1 MRNLS
6 LTLRRHATGC
16 TAFQLILLLVW
27 VLCSPICFGI
37 QRQESLRRL
46 RERDGSALTSSA
58 RELQDPLSPAGQRV
72 LSKITESGEDWF
84 AVRHL
89 YSSYTGTEIQIFN
102 SVMHA
107 AVRCNQLKE
116 GAQVYEKL
124 CDLNITKTYPTFT
137 AALKIFAEL
146 GETITVRKLWKEAS
160 RSLGLNPPLALARI
174 DAAAVEGDVE
184 MAAAVLDSLKQ
195 ADINIAHITAA
206 IRACWEANGTNWRA
220 AEYLLNLAFTLDL
233 QPDIATF
240 SCLVGAYATAPLD
253 KIESTYRT
261 MQEIGLKPNRVFSE
275 IYLTSVL
282 ATKKEEAYDLRT
294 VRQLTSYLCSCP
306 QDRLKAARAALDDFK
321 NAKLETTI
329 FCNKIDAALR
339 LLEVEA

>member
-1 MRNLS
+1 M
-6 LTLRRHATGC
+6 
-16 TAFQLILLLVW
+16 
-27 VLCSPICFGI
+27 
-37 QRQESLRRL
+37 
-46 RERDGSALTSSA
+46 
-58 RELQDPLSPAGQRV
+58 
-72 LSKITESGEDWF
+72 
-84 AVRHL
+84 
-89 YSSYTGTEIQIFN
+89 
-102 SVMHA
+102 
-107 AVRCNQLKE
+107 
-116 GAQVYEKL
+116 
-124 CDLNITKTYPTFT
+124 
-137 AALKIFAEL
+137 
-146 GETITVRKLWKEAS
+146 
-160 RSLGLNPPLALARI
+160 NPPLALARI